1 MMQGI
6 ANESS
11 DELSA
16 EEDGFVANMPETE
29 GDKDGDFNPYHN
41 MSPQELK
48 DVRMASDD
56 FTEGQTTQGAKK
68 LIRMRNANDKL
79 AYLANKTEL

>member
-56 FTEGQTTQGAKK
+56 FTEG
-68 LIRMRNANDKL
+68 
-79 AYLANKTEL
+79 